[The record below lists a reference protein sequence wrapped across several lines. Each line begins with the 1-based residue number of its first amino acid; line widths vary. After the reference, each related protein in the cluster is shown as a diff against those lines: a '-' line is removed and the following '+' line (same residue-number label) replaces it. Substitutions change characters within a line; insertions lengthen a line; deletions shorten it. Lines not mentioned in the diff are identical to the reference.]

1 MKLTSRDNPKVK
13 RWASLVR
20 DAKLRNKERRLLVEG
35 PHLVAAALR
44 AGLQPHALLVS
55 ERGQRNREIASLI
68 AGANPIVL
76 SDRVFAAIVDAETP
90 QGIAAEID
98 LPKVREAKGTTL
110 FLEKVQDPGNV
121 GTILRSAAA
130 FGATSVVLD
139 QHCAD
144 PWSPKT
150 LRAGMGAQFS
160 LQIQSVPS
168 LESELE
174 RFAGRIL
181 CTVSRG
187 GEALRDVELSGR
199 VGWLFGSE
207 GQGVSEAAAR
217 HADVRVTIPVAT
229 GTESLNV
236 AAAAAICLYVT
247 RG

>member
-13 RWASLVR
+13 RWAKLVR
-20 DAKLRNKERRLLVEG
+20 DAKLRKKEGRLLIEG
-35 PHLVAAALR
+35 PHLVEAAMR
-44 AGLQPHALLVS
+44 AGLQPHALLIS
-55 ERGQRNREIASLI
+55 ERGQRDPEIASLT
-68 AGANPIVL
+68 AGANPLVL
-76 SDRVFAAIVDAETP
+76 SERVFAGIVDADTP
-90 QGIAAEID
+90 PGIAAEVSIPS
-98 LPKVREAKGTTL
+98 LQKKGNVV
-110 FLEKVQDPGNV
+110 FLEGVQDPGNV
-121 GTILRSAAA
+121 GTIMRSAAA
-130 FGATSVVLD
+130 FGIACVVLD
-139 QHCAD
+139 RGCAD
-144 PWSPKT
+144 AWSPKT
-150 LRAGMGAQFS
+150 LRAGMGAQFA

-187 GEALRDVELSGR
+187 GEALRDVDPSGR

-217 HADVRVTIPVAT
+217 HADVRVTIPVAI

-247 RG
+247 RST